1 MPTADDV
8 RIRIEAHLPGST
20 AEVIDTTGTGDHFSA
35 RVTAPQFETLRLLEQ
50 HKLVYA
56 AVQSG
61 LDDGS
66 IHALQLKTTAPAT
79 STEPT

>member
-8 RIRIEAHLPGST
+8 RLRIEAHLPGST
-20 AEVIDTTGTGDHFSA
+20 VEVVDTTGTGDHFSA
-35 RVTAPQFETLRLLEQ
+35 RVTAPQFASLRLLDQ

-56 AVQSG
+56 AVQTG

-66 IHALQLKTTAPAT
+66 IHALQLKTMAPAT
-79 STEPT
+79 SLEST